1 MVRYK
6 EENLSPKPWTPMH
19 TDPRN
24 SYLESQV
31 LTATPQK
38 LRLMLIEAALRAAR
52 QALNSWEEKLD
63 SEANIALIR
72 CREIISELLA
82 AIRPDD
88 SELTRNVSG
97 IYVFLFKTL
106 AEAQLHRDRAKVGEA
121 IKVLEI
127 EQETWRDVCEQ
138 MPNAPV
144 PKTMVDSA
152 SGDHILRGCHRTR
165 RYRARRY

>member
-1 MVRYK
+1 
-6 EENLSPKPWTPMH
+6 MH

-24 SYLESQV
+24 AYLESQV

-38 LRLMLIEAALRAAR
+38 LRLMLIEAALGAAR
-52 QALNSWEEKLD
+52 QTLKAWEEKLD
-63 SEANIALIR
+63 TDANIALIR

-82 AIRPDD
+82 AVRPDD
-88 SELTRNVSG
+88 SELTRNVAG
-97 IYVFLFKTL
+97 IYMFLFKTL

-127 EQETWRDVCEQ
+127 ERETWRNVCEQ

-144 PKTMVDSA
+144 PETMADRPQEITSSQA
-152 SGDHILRGCHRTR
+152 AALLGDNDRGGTLSNGLSLD
-165 RYRARRY
+165 A